1 MSIVPLCACGV
12 VGNKSIYFGVVRRII
27 QPWDLICMSQ
37 KDLICLILA
46 ILGVVLFLYGSN
58 YYNAIVGW
66 SGVFLVAAALLAEV
80 ALEVYAYIRK
90 REVG

>member
-1 MSIVPLCACGV
+1 VHVGV
-12 VGNKSIYFGVVRRII
+12 VGNKSIYFGVVRSII

-58 YYNAIVGW
+58 YYSAIVGW